1 VRMRGITAYY
11 KERNCDGDRSVLC
24 GVSTCVA
31 RRAIHNYGLV
41 LLYPGFKRGGSGAYI
56 EYIRIFSNKNV
67 PRLVSV
73 RIMR

>member
-24 GVSTCVA
+24 GVGTCVA

-41 LLYPGFKRGGSGAYI
+41 LLYPGFKRGGDLGLTLNTS
-56 EYIRIFSNKNV
+56 EYLATKMF
-67 PRLVSV
+67 PGL
-73 RIMR
+73 